1 MKMLDHRFCVAPM
14 MDCSDRHDRYLL
26 RLFSRH
32 VVLYTEMVPV
42 QALLNGD
49 RSRFLNHDPVEHP
62 VALQLGGSDP
72 LEMAD
77 CAQLGEEAGFDEINI
92 NVGCPSNRVQA
103 GRFGVCLMLEPSRV
117 AQCFQMMQDRV
128 GVPVTVK
135 CRIGVDQKDTF
146 DDLRQFVEQLTVAG
160 CRTFVVHARKA
171 WLRGLSPRQNREVP
185 PLRYELV
192 YRLKD
197 EFPELEI
204 IVNGGIRFLAEVNRH
219 LQFTDGV
226 MVGREAYRNPSMLSG
241 IDQVLFGSAAPQPAR
256 WKVLELYKQH
266 IQRELNR
273 GTPLKQMTRHI
284 LGLFQGEPGARAWR
298 RHLSCFSPV
307 AGAGLEVIDEAQSHL
322 QRAIEGSASG
332 AWESQAV
339 NRNSGVITVEG
350 APPQ

>member
-14 MDCSDRHDRYLL
+14 MNCSDRHDRYLL
-26 RLFSRH
+26 RLFSQR
-32 VVLYTEMVPV
+32 VLLYTEMVPV

-49 RSRFLNHDPVEHP
+49 RSRFLQHDPAEHP

-92 NVGCPSNRVQA
+92 NVGCPSSRVQA
-103 GRFGVCLMLEPSRV
+103 GRFGVSLMLEPSRV
-117 AQCFQMMQDRV
+117 AQCFYMMQDRI
-128 GVPVTVK
+128 GIPVTVK

-146 DDLRQFVEQLTVAG
+146 DDLRQFVEQLTAAG
-160 CRTFVVHARKA
+160 CGTFIVHARKA
-171 WLRGLSPRQNREVP
+171 WLRGLSPKQNREVP

-204 IVNGGIRFLAEVNRH
+204 IVNGGVRFLSEVSQH

-241 IDQVLFGSAAPQPAR
+241 IDQQLFESALPAPDR
-256 WKVLELYKQH
+256 WKVLESYKQY
-266 IQRELNR
+266 IQRELGR
-273 GTPLKQMTRHI
+273 GTPLNQMTRHI

-298 RHLSCFSPV
+298 RHLSCFASV
-307 AGAGLEVIDEAQSHL
+307 SGAGLEVIDDAQSHL
-322 QRAIEGSASG
+322 QRAIEGLASV
-332 AWESQAV
+332 AWESQVVRRNLGV
-339 NRNSGVITVEG
+339 NTAEG

>member
-49 RSRFLNHDPVEHP
+49 RGRFLRHDLAEHP

-92 NVGCPSNRVQA
+92 NVGCPSTRVQA
-103 GRFGVCLMLEPSRV
+103 GRFGVCLMLEPNRV
-117 AQCFQMMQDRV
+117 AQCFYMMQDRI
-128 GVPVTVK
+128 GIPVTVK
-135 CRIGVDQKDTF
+135 CRIGVDHQDTF
-146 DDLRQFVEQLTVAG
+146 DDLRQFVEELTVAG
-160 CRTFVVHARKA
+160 CRTFIVHARKA
-171 WLRGLSPRQNREVP
+171 WLRGLSPRQNREIP

-192 YRLKD
+192 YQLKD

-204 IVNGGIRFLAEVNRH
+204 IVNGGVRFLSEVTQH

-241 IDQVLFGSAAPQPAR
+241 IDQQLFGSALPAPAR
-256 WKVLELYKQH
+256 WKVLELYKQY
-266 IQRELNR
+266 IQRELSR
-273 GTPLKQMTRHI
+273 GTALNQMTRHI

-298 RHLSCFSPV
+298 RHLSSFAPV

-322 QRAIEGSASG
+322 QKAIERSASG
-332 AWESQAV
+332 ASESEAV
-339 NRNSGVITVEG
+339 NRNSGMITAEG

>member
-26 RLFSRH
+26 RLFSQH

-49 RSRFLNHDPVEHP
+49 RSRFLQHDIAEHP

-92 NVGCPSNRVQA
+92 NVGCPSSRVQA

-117 AQCFQMMQDRV
+117 AQCFYMMQDRI
-128 GVPVTVK
+128 GIPVTVK
-135 CRIGVDQKDTF
+135 CRIGVDQQDTF
-146 DDLRQFVEQLTVAG
+146 DDLRQFIEQLTVVG
-160 CRTFVVHARKA
+160 CRTFIVHARKA
-171 WLRGLSPRQNREVP
+171 WLSGLSPRQNREIP
-185 PLRYELV
+185 PLQYELV

-204 IVNGGIRFLAEVNRH
+204 IVNGGIRFLSEVNQH
-219 LQFTDGV
+219 LRFTDGV

-241 IDQVLFGSAAPQPAR
+241 IDQQLFGSALPEPAR
-256 WKVLELYKQH
+256 RKVLELYKQY
-266 IQRELNR
+266 IQRELSG

-298 RHLSCFSPV
+298 RHLSCFAPI

-322 QRAIEGSASG
+322 QKAIEGSTSG
-332 AWESQAV
+332 TRESETM
-339 NRNSGVITVEG
+339 NRNLAVITVEDP
-350 APPQ
+350 PPQ

>member
-32 VVLYTEMVPV
+32 AVLYTEMVPV

-49 RSRFLNHDPVEHP
+49 RRRFLQHDSSEHP
-62 VALQLGGSDP
+62 VALQLGGSNP
-72 LEMAD
+72 FEMAD

-92 NVGCPSNRVQA
+92 NVGCPSSRVQA

-117 AQCFQMMQDRV
+117 AQCFYMMQDRT
-128 GVPVTVK
+128 GIPVTVK
-135 CRIGVDQKDTF
+135 CRIGVDQQDTF
-146 DDLRQFVEQLTVAG
+146 DDLRQFVEQLTVVG
-160 CRTFVVHARKA
+160 CRTFIVHARKA

-204 IVNGGIRFLAEVNRH
+204 IVNGGIRYFSEVNQH

-241 IDQVLFGSAAPQPAR
+241 IDQQLFGSALPELAR
-256 WKVLELYKQH
+256 WEVLELYKRY
-266 IQRELNR
+266 IERELSR
-273 GTPLKQMTRHI
+273 GTPLNQMTRHI

-298 RHLSCFSPV
+298 RHLSCFAPV
-307 AGAGLEVIDEAQSHL
+307 AGAGLEVIDKAQSHL
-322 QRAIEGSASG
+322 QRTIEGSASG
-332 AWESQAV
+332 AWESHAV
-339 NRNSGVITVEG
+339 NQISGVITTEG

>member
-1 MKMLDHRFCVAPM
+1 M

-32 VVLYTEMVPV
+32 AVLYTEMIPV

-49 RSRFLNHDPVEHP
+49 RSRFLQYDPAEHP

-72 LEMAD
+72 LEMAN

-92 NVGCPSNRVQA
+92 NVGCPSSRVQA
-103 GRFGVCLMLEPSRV
+103 GHFGVRLMLEPRRV
-117 AQCFQMMQDRV
+117 AQCFQMMQGRV

-135 CRIGVDQKDTF
+135 CRIGVDKQDTF
-146 DDLRQFVEQLTVAG
+146 DDLRQFVEHLIVAG

-171 WLRGLSPRQNREVP
+171 WLNGLSPRQNREVP

-192 YRLKD
+192 YRLKE

-204 IVNGGIRFLAEVNRH
+204 IVNGGIRFLSEVNRH

-241 IDQVLFGSAAPQPAR
+241 IDQLLFESAAPKPTR
-256 WKVLELYKQH
+256 WAVLELYKQH
-266 IQRELNR
+266 IARELIR

-284 LGLFQGEPGARAWR
+284 LGLFLGEPGARAWR
-298 RHLSCFSPV
+298 RHLSCFAPV

-322 QRAIEGSASG
+322 QRAIEGSVSG
-332 AWESQAV
+332 AWESQAM
-339 NRNSGVITVEG
+339 NGNSGVITIEG